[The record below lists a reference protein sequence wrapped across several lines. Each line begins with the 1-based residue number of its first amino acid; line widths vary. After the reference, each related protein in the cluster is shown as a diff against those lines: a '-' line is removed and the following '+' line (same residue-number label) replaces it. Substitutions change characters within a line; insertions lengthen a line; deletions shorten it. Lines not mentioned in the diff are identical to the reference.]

1 MCYERGVRL
10 ADRLLDHVVV
20 GDGAMGSE
28 LLARIPAIRRL
39 DLAPLEHPREVLQIH
54 LDYLAAGA
62 EIVQTA
68 TFTASRPRLEEL
80 GSGGDVE
87 LVNATAVKLARE
99 AREVAGVD
107 ALVAGSIGPLAGTL
121 DPGDPEDR
129 SAIAAAHAEQA
140 AVLAGRGADLIVLES
155 FFRMDELELA
165 VEAVR
170 GITRIPLIALLTFP
184 AERAPHPW
192 SRYAEAVA
200 RAAALPVD
208 AVGINC
214 APGPMGTLEIV
225 ERMPALARPLAV
237 QPNAGVVVRQ
247 RDRKLLTPATPQYLA
262 RFAREAVAAG
272 AAWVGG
278 CCGTGPEH
286 IEAVAQAVRG
296 LRPPSRPDRRIVA
309 AVPSGPPRPEA
320 PPPPARAQA
329 SPFAGK
335 LAAGRFVTV
344 VQLDPPR
351 GTALDGTLEAV
362 RAMARHGGVDA
373 VDINANP
380 LGRLRMDALWTAAAI
395 RRECGIDT
403 IPHVTPRD
411 ASVMGLQAQL
421 LGAWRAGIRNL
432 LAITGD
438 PSQIGEYAG
447 QHDVYDVDIFELV
460 RAIVRMAEGVDWA
473 GNAVGSP
480 PSFTVGV
487 AVDPGAP
494 DPREEADRLRRK
506 IDAGARFALTQVFFE
521 WAPWERFLELFGG
534 ALPIPALVA
543 VWPLTSFK
551 LALRLHHE
559 VPGISVP
566 PDLLDALER
575 AGAGAAEVGRQRAL
589 ELLRGAPERAAGVYL
604 IAPFRRP
611 AAVLD
616 LLDGPAGT

>member
-1 MCYERGVRL
+1 VCYERGVTL
-10 ADRLLDHVVV
+10 EDRLRGRVVV

-28 LLARIPAIRRL
+28 LLARVPAIRRL

-54 LDYLAAGA
+54 LDYLEVGA

-68 TFTASRPRLEEL
+68 TFTASRPRLQE
-80 GSGGDVE
+80 GGAGGDVE

-99 AREVAGVD
+99 AREVAGAD
-107 ALVAGSIGPLAGTL
+107 ALVAGSIGPLSGVL
-121 DPGDPEDR
+121 DPADPEDR
-129 SAIAAAHAEQA
+129 PAIAAAHAEQA
-140 AVLAGRGADLIVLES
+140 SILAGRGADLIVLES

-170 GITRIPLIALLTFP
+170 SVTHVPLVALLTFP
-184 AERAPHPW
+184 AERPPHPW
-192 SRYAEAVA
+192 GRYARRVA
-200 RAAALPVD
+200 EAAALPVD
-208 AVGINC
+208 VVGINC
-214 APGPMGTLEIV
+214 APGPMGTLEV
-225 ERMPALARPLAV
+225 LERMPPVARPVAV

-262 RFAREAVAAG
+262 RFAARAVELG
-272 AAWVGG
+272 ATWVGG

-286 IEAVAQAVRG
+286 VEAVARAVRG
-296 LRPPSRPDRRIVA
+296 LRPAPRSGERVAVVVEPPPEPAPTSRP
-309 AVPSGPPRPEA
+309 PR
-320 PPPPARAQA
+320 
-329 SPFAGK
+329 SPFAEK

-344 VQLDPPR
+344 VQLDPPK
-351 GTALDGTLEAV
+351 GTALDGMVSAART
-362 RAMARHGGVDA
+362 MARHDAVDA

-395 RRECGIDT
+395 QRECGIDT

-421 LGAWRAGIRNL
+421 LGAWHAGIRTV

-460 RAIVRMAEGVDWA
+460 RAIVRMGDGVDWA
-473 GNAVGSP
+473 GNAIGSP
-480 PSFTVGV
+480 PAFTVGV

-521 WAPWERFLELFGG
+521 WGPWERFLELFGG
-534 ALPIPALVA
+534 TLPVPALVA

-559 VPGISVP
+559 VPGITVP
-566 PDLLDALER
+566 ADLLEALER
-575 AGAGAAEVGRQRAL
+575 AGSGAAEVGRERAF
-589 ELLRGAPERAAGVYL
+589 ELLRGAPDRARGVYL

-611 AAVLD
+611 EAVLD
-616 LLDGPAGT
+616 LLDEGRG